1 MRLKKDLGILFGVK
15 RKLQLAVLAIS
26 LFGLAAPAHAQSR
39 PLVTEDPE
47 TVPAGFILLEAGID
61 FLNGILYPASGLSGN
76 QLRLG
81 SFGFS
86 FGVSSIAEIQFDGAL
101 NNQLKIQSFDPTAP
115 LAPMYTGDT
124 SFASSFEDF
133 VVGAKVR
140 FVSETQGRP
149 AMAVRFSTRLP
160 MVSTATGLALGT
172 TDFTAALAIAK
183 TIRSTRVAAN
193 AGLALLGDPTR
204 GDNHNT
210 AVTYGASV
218 ARAIA
223 TGTELVGEVN
233 GRFDLGDEPIPV
245 GTESRSL
252 ARVGARF
259 TKGPVRIDAGL
270 LFGFTEFDPSWGA
283 TFGAT
288 WVFKGFTVK

>member
-1 MRLKKDLGILFGVK
+1 MKKYLGAGL
-15 RKLQLAVLAIS
+15 LAAWML
-26 LFGLAAPAHAQSR
+26 GLASNAQAQSR

-47 TVPAGFILLEAGID
+47 TVPAGFILLEAGVD
-61 FLNGILYPASGLSGN
+61 FLNGITYPGSGLSGN
-76 QLRLG
+76 LLKLG
-81 SFGFS
+81 TFGLS

-101 NNQLKIQSFDPTAP
+101 NNRLKIDSFDPAAP

-124 SFASSFEDF
+124 STASSFEDF
-133 VVGAKVR
+133 VIGAKVR

-149 AMAVRFSTRLP
+149 ALAVRFTTRLP
-160 MVSTATGLALGT
+160 MVSTSTGLALGT

-183 TIRSTRVAAN
+183 TIRSTRIAAN
-193 AGLALLGDPTR
+193 VGVGLLGDPVR

-210 AVTYGASV
+210 AITYGFSL
-218 ARAIA
+218 ARAIGGGA
-223 TGTELVGEVN
+223 ELVAEMN
-233 GRFDLGDEPIPV
+233 GRADLGEEPIPV
-245 GTESRSL
+245 GTESRSM

-270 LFGFTEFDPSWGA
+270 LLGITDFDPAWGA

-288 WVFKGFTVK
+288 WVFKAFTVK